1 MNEFC
6 QDRDLLA
13 LEPAIFLGGSFVTQ
27 QLIGG
32 SDGVSSGTTFT
43 SAGSNFGSAGVQAG
57 MVLTV
62 YDTAASEGN
71 AFEIISVNS
80 ATALTVSVLRADPS
94 LPPVAPKIS
103 GRSFFIRT
111 FRPQIQGVS
120 RTLAEKLK
128 QFSEIYR
135 IPAEKVAFADPAQ
148 LQLTTACGALPGI
161 YLARAASATADDAN
175 WLKSEHY
182 RQEFVRLQSQL
193 RLTVDAGAGGCR
205 QQTHTLGNVLLRRA

>member
-27 QLIGG
+27 QLTGG
-32 SDGVSSGTTFT
+32 GDGVSSGMTFT
-43 SAGSNFGSAGVQAG
+43 SASSDFVASGVQAG

-62 YDTAASEGN
+62 YDAAPSEGN
-71 AFEIISVNS
+71 AFEIVSVNS
-80 ATALTVSVLRADPS
+80 ATTLTVSILRADAS
-94 LPPVAPKIS
+94 IPPLAPRMS
-103 GRSFFIRT
+103 GRSFFVRT

-120 RTLAEKLK
+120 RTLAEKIKL
-128 QFSEIYR
+128 FAELCR
-135 IPAEKVAFADPAQ
+135 VPADKAAFADPDQ
-148 LQLTTACGALPGI
+148 LRSATACGALPGI
-161 YLARAASATADDAN
+161 YLARAASATPDDAN

-193 RLTVDAGAGGCR
+193 RLAADTGPGPCG
-205 QQTHTLGNVLLRRA
+205 QQTHTLGNMLLRRV